1 VEEDAHIKRTDAG
14 KPHLKRKRKPEKSED
29 VKTEGTRVKTIK
41 GLNNKVDHLKAV
53 CFEQAEMK
61 DLIS

>member
-29 VKTEGTRVKTIK
+29 VKKE
-41 GLNNKVDHLKAV
+41 LKRQRRQNQLEAL
-53 CFEQAEMK
+53 E
-61 DLIS
+61 